1 MGQIRR
7 LVPCVCVALMLT
19 PNLCH
24 PNETIVPDAVRQ
36 KAYDEGTVRVIVQLR
51 VSALPEGELS
61 SVEAVAS
68 QRRAIASAQSAV
80 LTELA
85 GTSHRVIRTFERS
98 RSSRLTS
105 RRARCRRWR
114 GRPWWWA
121 WRRIGWIRRSAHRIA
136 PRRTMIV
143 RLLTRN
149 RASAGNGVAVN
160 RLLSLIR
167 RVVMRRQ
174 K

>member
-1 MGQIRR
+1 MGQIGR

-61 SVEAVAS
+61 SAEAVAS

-85 GTSHRVIRTFERS
+85 GTSYRVIRTFETIPFLALDVS
-98 RSSRLTS
+98 PGALQ
-105 RRARCRRWR
+105 ALE
-114 GRPWWWA
+114 
-121 WRRIGWIRRSAHRIA
+121 RSALVVGMEEDRLESPQRTPNRPAEDKDRA
-136 PRRTMIV
+136 PAHEKPCLRR
-143 RLLTRN
+143 
-149 RASAGNGVAVN
+149 
-160 RLLSLIR
+160 
-167 RVVMRRQ
+167 
-174 K
+174 